1 MQKFESEGGKVHR
14 ISDAQR
20 KAWFDLVA
28 PGQVAYVDKMG
39 PAAVALYREI
49 QAARRSL

>member
-20 KAWFDLVA
+20 KAWFDVVA
-28 PGQVAYVDKMG
+28 PGQAAYVEKMG
-39 PAAVALYREI
+39 PAAQALYRDI